1 MNRQRLFSFLSVSAG
16 LVMLLTLPLSAIAQ
30 IEEGKLWRDAVIT
43 ELDVD
48 FGAGFHARWRFHRC
62 DCGDLQVM
70 VEQVAP
76 DDMLTGELLM
86 VDGKVLL
93 SKGFE
98 QQGEDIEPLIQAP
111 SLMLQLAYS
120 MLNRSQPNGPSAV
133 SGKQAWNETEKKT
146 DFHLD
151 TGLATGVFGAPWGV
165 KGSGWEAEPGHI
177 RFEFVFHFTNSAPG
191 ERKQKGSITFSG
203 EVDFNQEA
211 FPYSDSADLEGW
223 RVQWISKNELKA
235 KPAESGLTL
244 KTLRQKTKE
253 QGDG

>member
-1 MNRQRLFSFLSVSAG
+1 MNRQFLLMS
-16 LVMLLTLPLSAIAQ
+16 LLTALVLSMAGPRVVHAQ
-30 IEEGKLWRDAVIT
+30 IAEETLWRDAVVT

-86 VDGKVLL
+86 VDGQVLL

-120 MLNRSQPNGPSAV
+120 MLNRSQPKGPAAV
-133 SGKQAWNETEKKT
+133 SGNQKWRASEKSM

-151 TGLATGVFGAPWGV
+151 TGLATGVFGAPWSV
-165 KGSGWEAEPGHI
+165 KGKGWVTEQGHI
-177 RFEFVFHFTNSAPG
+177 RFELLFKFSNSAPG
-191 ERKQKGSITFSG
+191 EAKQTGSITFSG
-203 EVDFNQEA
+203 DLDFSKQD
-211 FPYSDSADLEGW
+211 FPYSDNDSFEGW
-223 RVQWISKNELKA
+223 RVQWVSHNERKA
-235 KPAESGLTL
+235 NPAEQGLTL
-244 KTLRQKTKE
+244 KALREKAQ
-253 QGDG
+253 QP